1 MSLKIPILA
10 LINKNNDYGQILEE
24 KAKAGCWAVAS
35 DKEKVYSLFDKI
47 YSDAQLRKNM
57 GENGYKFFCE
67 NLTTDKVYAE
77 MIKQMTG

>member
-1 MSLKIPILA
+1 MSLRIPILA

-24 KAKAGCWAVAS
+24 KAKAGYWAVAT
-35 DKEKVYSLFDKI
+35 DKERVYTLFDKI
-47 YSDAQLRKNM
+47 YGDVQLRKQM

-77 MIKQMTG
+77 MIKQMTE